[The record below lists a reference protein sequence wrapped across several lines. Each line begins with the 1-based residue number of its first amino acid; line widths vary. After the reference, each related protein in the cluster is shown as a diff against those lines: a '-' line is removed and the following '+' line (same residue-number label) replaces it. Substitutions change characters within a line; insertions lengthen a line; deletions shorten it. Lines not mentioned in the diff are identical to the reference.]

1 MKHECIWTVFGLAT
15 LVFNGLEMAMHSMM
29 QGTECLSDVVF
40 VHPVLHGLFTFLQM
54 HFLFVNSQVS
64 SIPVTFYL
72 CYKNYK
78 NILINKI
85 DWNIYIGS
93 CREIRFSSEIRIHPF
108 GCYKYCCLV
117 SISYLGFCSRMD
129 LFCSFGTTR
138 FAQFSFPIESSRISR
153 IFDKAYSRF
162 DKYVLY

>member
-1 MKHECIWTVFGLAT
+1 
-15 LVFNGLEMAMHSMM
+15 MAMHSMM

-54 HFLFVNSQVS
+54 HFLFVNSQVR
-64 SIPVTFYL
+64 SIPVPFYY
-72 CYKNYK
+72 CYKIIK
-78 NILINKI
+78 TFRLIKLI
-85 DWNIYIGS
+85 GIFVGS
-93 CREIRFSSEIRIHPF
+93 CREIRFNSEIRIHPF

-138 FAQFSFPIESSRISR
+138 FAKFSFPTESPRISR

-162 DKYVLY
+162 DKYVLFHMLK

>member
-1 MKHECIWTVFGLAT
+1 MLSSYIRYFMDYLRFSKCIFFSW
-15 LVFNGLEMAMHSMM
+15 
-29 QGTECLSDVVF
+29 
-40 VHPVLHGLFTFLQM
+40 
-54 HFLFVNSQVS
+54 
-64 SIPVTFYL
+64 IRKWVTFYL

-129 LFCSFGTTR
+129 LFCSLGTTR